1 MDPYRT
7 NRMNQSLREVLAEL
21 LQAEVKDPR
30 VGFVTINKVEL
41 NKDHT
46 VARVFW
52 SVMGEEDER
61 KTSFA
66 GLKKAAGF
74 LQSRVSRT
82 LGLRQAPEL
91 RFEFDSSVER
101 GIELDGV
108 LDDLAKQG
116 EFLDEHERMRRLCLD
131 ELVPP
136 ADLMAA
142 IDKAETIWVVPHVN
156 PDPDAI
162 GSALALAEALD
173 EAGKDAVVVGY
184 PNPPVGVTGLPG
196 FDRIHTD
203 DAAELLADEAPDML
217 ILVDCHRI
225 ERTGPLEDVL
235 AGIANRWCI
244 DHHLVSQRKA
254 PEPGW
259 VDERACST
267 CTLVHQVVGA
277 LRDED
282 GEPVELSLDMA
293 TNLYAGLLNDT
304 GGFRFDNTVPF
315 TFEFA
320 KRLAERGVDTAGV
333 SASTLHRYR
342 PCGVAMLEKVLGT
355 FSYHAG
361 GRIIVAR
368 ATQEMVEATGG
379 DMSDTEGFVNIAM
392 SVDGVVMA
400 AFMKEKPGGGAWRI
414 SLRSREGGDVQ
425 QVAARY
431 GGGGH
436 RQAAGC
442 DLECD
447 ADDVAALLAAEL
459 ESVLP

>member
-7 NRMNQSLREVLAEL
+7 NRLNQSLREVLAEL
-21 LQAEVKDPR
+21 LQTEVKDPR
-30 VGFVTINKVEL
+30 VGFVTVSKVEL
-41 NKDHT
+41 NKDHS

-52 SVMGEEDER
+52 SVMGEEEER
-61 KTSFA
+61 RLSFA

-74 LQSRVSRT
+74 LQSRAGRT

-91 RFEFDSSVER
+91 RFEYDGSVER
-101 GIELDGV
+101 GLELDGM
-108 LDDLAKQG
+108 LDTMREQG

-136 ADLMAA
+136 RDLMAA
-142 IDKAETIWVVPHVN
+142 LEKAERIWIAPHVN

-162 GSALALAEALD
+162 GAALALAEGLD
-173 EAGKDAVVVGY
+173 EAGKDVTVVGY
-184 PNPPVGVTGLPG
+184 PDAAVGVTGLPG
-196 FDRIHTD
+196 YDRIVTEDH
-203 DAAELLADEAPDML
+203 AALLAEDAPDIL
-217 ILVDCHRI
+217 VLVDCHRI
-225 ERTGPLEDVL
+225 ERTGPLEGVL
-235 AGIANRWCI
+235 ANIAERWCI

-254 PEPGW
+254 PEAGW
-259 VDERACST
+259 VDARACSS

-282 GEPVELSLDMA
+282 GDPVELSLDMA

-320 KRLAERGVDTAGV
+320 RRLSERGVDTAGV
-333 SASTLHRYR
+333 AASTLHRYR
-342 PCGVAMLEKVLGT
+342 RAGVAMLEKVLGT
-355 FSYHAG
+355 FSYHAN
-361 GRIIVAR
+361 GRIVVAR
-368 ATQEMVEATGG
+368 ATQEMIDQTGG
-379 DMSDTEGFVNIAM
+379 DMGDTEGFVNIAM
-392 SVDGVVMA
+392 SVDGVQMA
-400 AFMKEKPGGGAWRI
+400 AFMKEKPGGGVWRI
-414 SLRSREGGDVQ
+414 SLRCREGGDVQ

-442 DLECD
+442 DLEGP
-447 ADDVAALLAAEL
+447 ADEVAALLAAEL
-459 ESVLP
+459 EAVLP